1 MSLNLSVAEISSSQQ
16 VSNGYDLYLVDCS
29 AGDIVLDLQE
39 DYLGKTYFLKRT
51 DSNVSH
57 TLTVNG
63 NNYQI
68 QGQAS
73 RTIGGLQTLN
83 IVRTSGEWVIF
94 C

>member
-1 MSLNLSVAEISSSQQ
+1 MSLNLSVAEVSSSQQ
-16 VSNGYDLYLVDCS
+16 VSNGYDLYLVDCD
-29 AGDIVLDLQE
+29 AGDVVLDLA
-39 DYLGKTYFLKRT
+39 DDFLGKTYFLKRV

-57 TLTVNG
+57 SLTVNG

-73 RTIGGLQTLN
+73 RIVGGLQTLN
-83 IVRTSGEWVIF
+83 IVRTSTQWVIF

>member
-16 VSNGYDLYLVDCS
+16 ASNGYDLYLIDCD
-29 AGDIVLDLQE
+29 GGNIEIDLAD
-39 DYLGKTYFLKRT
+39 DYLGKCYFIKRV
-51 DSNVSH
+51 DSNVAH

-63 NNYQI
+63 GNYQI

-73 RTIGGLQTLN
+73 RTVGPLQTLN
-83 IVRTSGEWVIF
+83 IVRTSTQWVIF